1 MGSKFYNEMC
11 HANEERK
18 VEDVYI
24 KNIEKHFDNSVVTF
38 PYNCDGY
45 TEHSVMYDENI
56 RVLRLIME
64 FKYGKDFNV
73 SEDRAVVLVQVLY
86 YLKKFQQGIRSEYSD
101 LPNIILAGDKTT
113 CFIIHVQE
121 VEKYLNYNI
130 DWSIPPSNAAKH
142 NPNLVHEI
150 ANECTNINFIVFDIK
165 SNFKFQSVVTEIKRI
180 LLNYNSKLKV
190 TERNISEIYDY
201 FIEKVIQN
209 PEQYTAQDLVYFF
222 INVITDNEDTFIHAK
237 KRNILYVRDIN
248 NIKVDSWC
256 YNYLISNYSTKYK
269 PSEEDKL
276 YSIKDRLIED
286 TTRRYNGE
294 FYTPTLWVNEAH
306 KEISKVIGSQWKETC
321 IVWDCAWG
329 TGNLTRDYSF
339 SNLICST
346 LKEED
351 LLLCERNNK
360 NSLKFQYDFLNDD
373 IENEDISLPKEVELL
388 FQTGKTI
395 VFFINP
401 PFAEASNGKV
411 NDRKSKEK
419 TADTKMKKIM
429 INDNLRQCSQQLYV
443 QFLYRFLKIKEKYEI
458 KNIYICTFAPI
469 LYLTGPRFD
478 SFREVFFKNFKFEN
492 GFMFKASNFSDVS
505 SQWEVSFSI
514 WSSGEQI
521 DKRTFNF
528 SIRDINKKGVI
539 EEIDK
544 KQVYNVDKKLRG
556 SNWIKPLR
564 EKEKRETI
572 YMKSGIVTE
581 EEVTTVENSAL
592 AFFMNDSNNVYAN
605 TQGVYILSSPVKRH
619 IKITKITKGNFE
631 ECCSLFAARRVIE
644 SNWIN
649 QKEEYMIPNKDH
661 IKYKEWVSDSIVL
674 SIFDTAA
681 QQSSLRNIYIEGK
694 KYDVINNL
702 FFMSNKEIRELADQY
717 SNADVYEDSKIYEK
731 ERYVYEFI
739 KSYNFTKEGQSI
751 IEKARELIVKS
762 FKYRNEFNRLYP
774 EYNVNTWDAGWYQ
787 IKAIINKYQ
796 EFEEDIKLFNFM
808 LNNLKDKMKPLVY
821 ELKFLKQ

>member
-1 MGSKFYNEMC
+1 MSTKFYNEMC

-24 KNIEKHFDNSVVTF
+24 KDIEKHFDNSVVTF

-45 TEHSVMYDENI
+45 TEHSIMYDENVK
-56 RVLRLIME
+56 VLRLIME

-86 YLKKFQQGIRSEYSD
+86 YLKKFQQGVIATYSD

-121 VEKYLNYNI
+121 IEKYLNYNI
-130 DWSIPPSNAAKH
+130 DWSIAPSHAAIS
-142 NPNLVHEI
+142 NYNLVHEI

-165 SNFKFQSVVTEIKRI
+165 SNFKFQSVVSEIKRI
-180 LLNYNSKLKV
+180 LLNYNSKLKI
-190 TERNISEIYDY
+190 TETNISEIYDY

-237 KRNILYVRDIN
+237 KKNILYVRDIN

-294 FYTPTLWVNEAH
+294 FYTPTLWANEAH
-306 KEISKVIGSQWKETC
+306 NEISKIIGMDWKETC

-346 LKEED
+346 LKEDD

-373 IENEDISLPKEVELL
+373 IENGDISLPKKVKQL
-388 FQTGKTI
+388 FQTGKPI

-411 NDRKSKEK
+411 NDRKSKVK
-419 TADTKMKKIM
+419 TADTKMKEVM
-429 INDNLRQCSQQLYV
+429 INDDLKQCSQQLYA
-443 QFLYRFLKIKEKYEI
+443 QFLYRFLKIKEKY
-458 KNIYICTFAPI
+458 KLKDIYICTFAPI

-478 SFREVFFKNFKFEN
+478 KFREVFFKNFKFER
-492 GFMFKASNFSDVS
+492 GFMFNASNFSDVS
-505 SQWEVSFSI
+505 SQWEISFSI
-514 WSSGEQI
+514 RSSGEEI
-521 DKRTFNF
+521 DKRNFDF
-528 SIRDINKKGVI
+528 SIRDINKKGTI
-539 EEIDK
+539 EEIGK
-544 KQVYNVDKKLRG
+544 KQVYNVDKKLRA
-556 SNWIKPLR
+556 SSWIKPLG
-564 EKEKRETI
+564 EKKKRETI
-572 YMKSGIVTE
+572 YMKSGIVID

-619 IKITKITKGNFE
+619 IKTTKITKENFE
-631 ECCSLFAARRVIE
+631 DCCSLFAARRVIE

-649 QKEEYMIPNKDH
+649 QKEEYMIPNKNH

-674 SIFDTAA
+674 SLFDTAA

-717 SNADVYEDSKIYEK
+717 SNTDVYEDSKIYEK
-731 ERYVYEFI
+731 ERYIYEFI
-739 KSYNFTKEGQSI
+739 KSYNFTKEGQTI
-751 IEKARELIVKS
+751 IDKAKELIVKS

-787 IKAIINKYQ
+787 IKAIIIKYK
-796 EFEEDIKLFNFM
+796 EFEEDMKLFNLM
-808 LNNLKDKMKPLVY
+808 LTSLKNKMKPLVY
-821 ELKFLKQ
+821 ELKFLK

>member
-1 MGSKFYNEMC
+1 MGTKFYNEMC

-18 VEDVYI
+18 VEDIYI
-24 KNIEKHFDNSVVTF
+24 KAIEKCFENSVVTF

-45 TEHSVMYDENI
+45 TEHSVMYDEEVK
-56 RVLRLIME
+56 VLRLIME

-73 SEDRAVVLVQVLY
+73 SEDRAIVLIQVLY
-86 YLKKFQQGIRSEYSD
+86 YLKKFQQGITSTYSE
-101 LPNIILAGDKTT
+101 LPNIILAGDKTN
-113 CFIIHVQE
+113 CFVVHVKE
-121 VEKYLNYNI
+121 IEKYLDYKI
-130 DWSIPPSNAAKH
+130 DWSIAPSHASIS
-142 NPNLVHEI
+142 NPDLVKEI
-150 ANECTNINFIVFDIK
+150 INDGNNINALVFDIK
-165 SNFKFQSVVTEIKRI
+165 SNFKFEYVATEIKRI
-180 LLNYNSKLKV
+180 LLNYNSKLKI
-190 TERNISEIYDY
+190 TARNIAGIYDY
-201 FIEKVIQN
+201 FIQKVIQN
-209 PEQYTAQDLVYFF
+209 PEQYTAQNLVYFF

-237 KRNILYVRDIN
+237 KKNILYVRDIN
-248 NIKVDSWC
+248 NIKIDSWC

-294 FYTPTLWVNEAH
+294 FYTPTLWTNEAH
-306 KEISKVIGSQWKETC
+306 KEISKIIGFDWKETC

-373 IENEDISLPKEVELL
+373 IENGDVLIPKEVELL
-388 FQTGKTI
+388 FQTGKPI

-411 NDRKSKEK
+411 SDRKSKEK
-419 TADTKMKKIM
+419 TADTKMKEIM
-429 INDNLRQCSQQLYV
+429 INDNLRQCSQQLYA
-443 QFLYRFLKIKEKYEI
+443 QFLYRFLKIKEKYKLE
-458 KNIYICTFAPI
+458 KVYICTFSPV

-478 SFREVFFKNFKFEN
+478 NFREVFFRNFKFER
-492 GFMFKASNFSDVS
+492 GFMFNASNFSDVS
-505 SQWEVSFSI
+505 SQWEVSFSV
-514 WSSGEQI
+514 WSSGEEKG
-521 DKRTFNF
+521 KRTFDF
-528 SIRDINKKGVI
+528 SIRDINKEGVI
-539 EEIDK
+539 EEFGI

-556 SNWIKPLR
+556 SNWIKPIR
-564 EKEKRETI
+564 EKDKQEAV
-572 YMKSGIVTE
+572 YMKSGIVIE
-581 EEVTTVENSAL
+581 EEITKVESSAL

-619 IKITKITKGNFE
+619 IKTTKITNENFE

-649 QKEEYMIPNKDH
+649 QKEEYMIPNKSH
-661 IKYKEWVSDSIVL
+661 TKYKDWVSDSIVL
-674 SIFDTAA
+674 ALFDTAA
-681 QQSSLRNIYIEGK
+681 QQSSLRNIYIQGK
-694 KYDVINNL
+694 KYDIVNNL
-702 FFMSNKEIRELADQY
+702 FFMSNKDIRALADEY
-717 SNADVYEDSKIYEK
+717 NNVEIYEDSKIYEK

-739 KSYNFTKEGQSI
+739 KGYNFTKEGQVI
-751 IEKARELIVKS
+751 INKAKDLIVKS

-774 EYNVNTWDAGWYQ
+774 QYNVNTWDAGWYQ
-787 IKAIINKYQ
+787 IKAVITKYNDL
-796 EFEEDIKLFNFM
+796 EKDMNLFNLM
-808 LNNLKDKMKPLVY
+808 LNNLKNKMKPLVY
-821 ELKFLKQ
+821 ELEFLK